1 MAFVRVC
8 STCIVIYAFLSC
20 LYTTLFLL
28 LCPFVRDC
36 STSAV
41 DISKIYAGILWT
53 RPLFDFAFSE
63 SSASGG
69 HIASST
75 LTPTIQVQTLVMQQ
89 AAAYKDMGDFLSV
102 FEDAATDP
110 VLYWATVSQ
119 KTQIE
124 HAQHGQSFRGA
135 SSAEPDWSLGWFEMS
150 TSLFLSKAFAGSMH
164 PMKIFPY
171 FCKASET
178 FDEDDI
184 TITTLVT
191 PNRFEVLRRLA
202 LRYEGTHI
210 GDRYL
215 QYYMRFNLTRCSAPD
230 FQVHSP

>member
-8 STCIVIYAFLSC
+8 STCILVYAFLSC

-41 DISKIYAGILWT
+41 NISKIYAGFLWT
-53 RPLFDFAFSE
+53 RRFFDFA
-63 SSASGG
+63 SSGDSDG
-69 HIASST
+69 HTTST
-75 LTPTIQVQTLVMQQ
+75 STPTIQALVMQQ
-89 AAAYKDMGDFLSV
+89 AAAYKNMRDFLSV

-110 VLYWATVSQ
+110 VLYWATVSH
-119 KTQIE
+119 IDS
-124 HAQHGQSFRGA
+124 AQHGRSLQGA
-135 SSAEPDWSLGWFEMS
+135 PSVEPDWSLGWFEMS

-171 FCKASET
+171 FYKASDT

-191 PNRFEVLRRLA
+191 PNRFEVLRKLA

-210 GDRYL
+210 IGNRYIHAL
-215 QYYMRFNLTRCSAPD
+215 YLTRCSARH